1 MQLAI
6 NEFTSYEDYIGLFQS
21 EPEPETFFS
30 VQTLKTPPAFPK
42 PKFGFTQPKAIIE
55 LLLSDQ
61 KFEYE
66 RKVYTL
72 MTLIGDIGG
81 FQGAIIILPAFLLSF
96 YTPKMFEAQLL
107 SEMPIKKRKKQRRVQ
122 QPQGDDYS
130 LDKRL

>member
-1 MQLAI
+1 MKLAI
-6 NEFTSYEDYIGLFQS
+6 NEFSTYEDYIGLFQS

-30 VQTLKTPPAFPK
+30 VQKIESAQTYPK
-42 PKFGFTQPKAIIE
+42 PKLGFTQPKAIIE
-55 LLLSDQ
+55 VALSDQ

-96 YTPKMFEAQLL
+96 YAPKMFEA
-107 SEMPIKKRKKQRRVQ
+107 
-122 QPQGDDYS
+122 
-130 LDKRL
+130 